1 MPAKKIL
8 LVEGNDDEHV
18 LKAVCGRRNG
28 PYLDEIKAHGGVDR
42 LLESLPVRLKASADG
57 EIVGVVI
64 DADTDLNAR
73 WKSLQDR
80 LNEVGYQGVPE
91 NPLPDGTILD
101 PPIGKLLPR
110 VGIWIMPDNRN
121 KGILEDFL
129 RFLVPAESILF
140 KHVQSSVAAI
150 PEGEQRFSQL
160 AEPKALIHT
169 WLAWQEEP
177 GRPMGMAITARF
189 LDPDVTQVDV
199 LVSWLNRLYFP

>member
-1 MPAKKIL
+1 MATKKTL

-18 LKAVCGRRNG
+18 LKAVCGKRNG
-28 PYLDEIKAHGGVDR
+28 PHLDEIKAHGGVDR
-42 LLESLPVRLKASADG
+42 LLESLPVRLKASVDG

-64 DADTDLNAR
+64 DADADLNAR

-80 LNEVGYQGVPE
+80 LNQVGYRDVPE
-91 NPLPDGTILD
+91 GPSPEGTIID
-101 PPIGKLLPR
+101 PPIGTLLPR
-110 VGIWIMPDNRN
+110 VGIWIMPDNQS

-129 RFLVPAESILF
+129 RFLVLAESVLF
-140 KHVQSSVAAI
+140 RHVQSSVAAI

-199 LVSWLNRLYFP
+199 LVSWLDRLYFR